1 MSKDLVV
8 KTNRLNQAFQV
19 LTLTELHIIQLAIV
33 DARDTNTGL
42 NTDTPLRIDAM
53 RYVEVFGT
61 TRQNAYQRMKEAE
74 DTLFNRRFSF
84 YDEDGK
90 LVKSRWISQVK
101 YLDDEGA
108 MEIAFTPAV
117 VQGISRIDG
126 VKEFFT
132 QYLLSQTAN
141 LTSVYSARLYELLIQ
156 WKSTGKTPIFEL
168 SSFRDQLG
176 IAANEYKTM
185 SNFKTRVLALAIE
198 EINSK
203 TDITVDYEQQ
213 KKGRTITGFSFK
225 FKQKKKTGAETPKN
239 SDFSDS
245 KQKSIEI
252 PAEVV
257 KQPENANLSD
267 LQHRASKITGLIM
280 SNRLSDRF
288 KQGDESIMQMMARI
302 QSEITTDSIADQWQ
316 SKLEEFGV
324 VF

>member
-1 MSKDLVV
+1 MSKNLVV

-108 MEIAFTPAV
+108 MEIVFTPAV

-168 SSFRDQLG
+168 TSFRDQLG

-225 FKQKKKTGAETPKN
+225 FKQKKKTEPRSPKN
-239 SDFSDS
+239 SDFSHS
-245 KQKSIEI
+245 KPKTAEI
-252 PAEVV
+252 PTEVV
-257 KQPENANLSD
+257 KQPKNANLSD
-267 LQHRASKITGLIM
+267 LEKRVRTITGAIAKNNLA
-280 SNRLSDRF
+280 SRF
-288 KQGDESIMQMMARI
+288 QHGNESPLDMMKRI
-302 QSEITTDSIADQWQ
+302 QSEITSDEIADLWKN
-316 SKLEEFGV
+316 KLESMGV
-324 VF
+324 IF